1 MARFY
6 ASIQGSRGEAT
17 RMGTPASGIHS
28 HTRGWDIGAN
38 VRVFDEDGEDVC
50 YIGIS
55 GGSNGAKLSK
65 CVGTLT
71 AGNAG
76 EYTWEPAA

>member
-1 MARFY
+1 
-6 ASIQGSRGEAT
+6 
-17 RMGTPASGIHS
+17 MGTPASGIHS

-55 GGSNGAKLSK
+55 GGSNNGACLAYVTVKRNRDGSLAIINQNWS
-65 CVGTLT
+65 GL
-71 AGNAG
+71 A
-76 EYTWEPAA
+76 